1 MAAAVTESSKV
12 ASGRSATRRS
22 MRSWKRL
29 GLYCESDR
37 LDALSMS
44 RLWTSSCIRFAAGCS
59 CLEPRLGL
67 VGSHST
73 GRATHCKTNKT
84 QPVPVGSAHRPQE
97 SIHPARGVS
106 RQRQQMRERGW
117 TTECAPGASKR
128 PPLREPPDRLRMS
141 GLGLFR
147 PCRFRTV
154 LNYVVLRFNVILSCH
169 ISNHHSTHQ
178 RPGSRH
184 RRDLLIIWRHSLCSS
199 LPLAFTRPTI
209 VSARD
214 IGRPPAFIASAPA
227 LLIQCCQS
235 HPCDLREVLD
245 KAHCRL
251 L

>member
-1 MAAAVTESSKV
+1 
-12 ASGRSATRRS
+12 
-22 MRSWKRL
+22 
-29 GLYCESDR
+29 
-37 LDALSMS
+37 MS
-44 RLWTSSCIRFAAGCS
+44 RLWTCT
-59 CLEPRLGL
+59 CLFGYPQ
-67 VGSHST
+67 
-73 GRATHCKTNKT
+73 TNKT
-84 QPVPVGSAHRPQE
+84 HRR
-97 SIHPARGVS
+97 IGHKNLYTRRGGCHVS
-106 RQRQQMRERGW
+106 ETTECANQCG